1 MRGIHVSQSLAGK
14 ALKAAYS
21 AAVAFL
27 GMLTMVLVG
36 SSTFGDI
43 TDGQWVAAILFA
55 LTAAGG
61 TFGLAGWSG
70 PNVNGN
76 TTSGPK

>member
-1 MRGIHVSQSLAGK
+1 MTQTLLSKILK
-14 ALKAAYS
+14 ALYS

-36 SSTFGDI
+36 STTFSDI
-43 TDGQWVAAILFA
+43 TDGQWVAAVLFA

-70 PNVNGN
+70 PKVNE
-76 TTSGPK
+76 

>member
-1 MRGIHVSQSLAGK
+1 MSQQLAGK
-14 ALKAAYS
+14 ILKALYS

-36 SSTFGDI
+36 SATFSDI

-70 PNVNGN
+70 PKVNGADKV
-76 TTSGPK
+76 G

>member
-1 MRGIHVSQSLAGK
+1 MSQHLAGK
-14 ALKAAYS
+14 ILKALYS

-61 TFGLAGWSG
+61 TFGLAGWAG
-70 PNVNGN
+70 PSTTNGQKN
-76 TTSGPK
+76 G

>member
-1 MRGIHVSQSLAGK
+1 MSQNLAGK
-14 ALKAAYS
+14 ILKALYS

-36 SSTFGDI
+36 SATFGDI

-70 PNVNGN
+70 PNIDTG
-76 TTSGPK
+76 TKPGP